1 MLPPDAVCIRQ
12 AGAAYVNRIRLH
24 PAFRRLES
32 CYRAAQRRPSTRDQ
46 KRRTSLS
53 RGDAMPFARFT
64 LAVAA
69 MLTAAIVATSA
80 QDYPARP
87 ITFVVGFPPGSSS
100 DIVARNLGQRLA
112 EKLGKP
118 FVIENKP
125 GAGSIIAA
133 QTVAHAQPDGYTI
146 LIAPSGTIA
155 INPALYKS
163 LPYDPLKDF
172 AFVAHT
178 ASFPLI
184 LVVAPQSPVQS
195 VKDLIRLAKENPER
209 FTFASSGAGTSIHL
223 AGELFKAEAGI
234 KMTHIPYKGP
244 ALAVTD
250 IMAGHVD
257 MIFSDPGTVVE
268 LVKSGKLRA
277 IGVTSKERF
286 PVLPDVPTIAEAGVP
301 GYDASSWHMIVAP
314 KGTPVPI
321 VNRLHDAFKAVIALP
336 EVKQQ
341 FLSVGLVAVDTPD
354 EAGLRKFAESE
365 TVRWTKIVKQAGL
378 AGTE

>member
-1 MLPPDAVCIRQ
+1 MSSARTAIRN
-12 AGAAYVNRIRLH
+12 ALLAA
-24 PAFRRLES
+24 A
-32 CYRAAQRRPSTRDQ
+32 
-46 KRRTSLS
+46 
-53 RGDAMPFARFT
+53 
-64 LAVAA
+64 
-69 MLTAAIVATSA
+69 LTAPALPVLA
-80 QDYPARP
+80 QTYPDHQV
-87 ITFVVGFPPGSSS
+87 TFIVGFPPGSSS
-100 DIVARNLGQRLA
+100 DIVARNFGTRLA
-112 EKLGKP
+112 ERLGKP
-118 FVIENKP
+118 FIIENKP

-133 QTVAHAQPDGYTI
+133 QTLAHAQPDGYTI

-155 INPALYKS
+155 INPVLYKS

-184 LVVAPQSPVQS
+184 LVVNPNSPVKS
-195 VKDLIRLAKENPER
+195 VKDLITLAKEKPDR

-223 AGELFKAEAGI
+223 AGELFKTEAGI
-234 KMTHIPYKGP
+234 NMTHIPYKGP

-268 LVKSGKLRA
+268 LVKCGKLRA

-301 GYDASSWHMIVAP
+301 GYDASSWHMIVVP
-314 KGTPVPI
+314 KDTPPAI
-321 VNRLHDAFKAVIALP
+321 VTKLHDACKAVIAMP

-341 FLSVGLVAVDTPD
+341 FLNVGLVAVETPD
-354 EAGLRKFAESE
+354 AAGLRRFAESE
-365 TVRWTKIVKQAGL
+365 TTRWTKIVKQVGL
-378 AGTE
+378 AGTQ

>member
-1 MLPPDAVCIRQ
+1 
-12 AGAAYVNRIRLH
+12 
-24 PAFRRLES
+24 
-32 CYRAAQRRPSTRDQ
+32 
-46 KRRTSLS
+46 
-53 RGDAMPFARFT
+53 MPFARFM

-69 MLTAAIVATSA
+69 MLTTAVITAASA
-80 QDYPARP
+80 QDYPTRP

-100 DIVARNLGQRLA
+100 DIVARNLGQRLG

-209 FTFASSGAGTSIHL
+209 FTFASSGVGTSIHL

-314 KGTPVPI
+314 KGTPAPI

-341 FLSVGLVAVDTPD
+341 FLSVGLVAADTPD

-365 TVRWTKIVKQAGL
+365 TVRWTRIVKQAGL